1 MTMSELR
8 TKICRRTS
16 AGLALLAAAAL
27 GCASTSN
34 PVPAPTGASYGSYRV
49 GAPDILEVSI
59 LPEPTIERQVVVRP
73 DGMISMDLI
82 GDVPAGGRTVEEIA
96 SDIEK
101 RIARFKRDASVTV
114 RLKDA
119 ESTAITVFGE
129 VRGPD
134 AFPLVKETRV
144 AEAIGMVGG
153 ETIFARTGRIRVIRS
168 GGGEAAVYIVDL
180 NAIRAGD
187 MRTNIVLASG
197 DIVYVPPNVF
207 ARIGYAMNLIF
218 LPFQP
223 FLGMA
228 NAFLGAAVAP

>member
-1 MTMSELR
+1 MSELR
-8 TKICRRTS
+8 TKMCRHLTVV
-16 AGLALLAAAAL
+16 LALLGAAAL
-27 GCASTSN
+27 GCASTN
-34 PVPAPTGASYGSYRV
+34 PVPAPGGGTFSSYRV
-49 GAPDILEVSI
+49 GAPDILEVTI

-82 GDVPAGGRTVEEIA
+82 GDVPAGGRSIDEIA
-96 SDIEK
+96 ADIEK

-129 VRGPD
+129 VRLPNT
-134 AFPLVKETRV
+134 FPLVKETRV
-144 AEAIGMVGG
+144 AEAIGKVGG

-168 GGGEAAVYIVDL
+168 GGGETAVYIVDL
-180 NAIRAGD
+180 NAIRSGD
-187 MRTNIVLASG
+187 LRTNIVLASG

-207 ARIGYAMNLIF
+207 ARIGYAMNLMF

-228 NAFLGAAVAP
+228 NAFLGAAIAR

>member
-1 MTMSELR
+1 MSEHR
-8 TKICRRTS
+8 TTIRRRAS
-16 AGLALLAAAAL
+16 AGLALLVAAAL
-27 GCASTSN
+27 GCASSSN
-34 PVPAPTGASYGSYRV
+34 PVPAPSGASFGHYRV
-49 GAPDILEVSI
+49 GAPDILDVTI

-82 GDVPAGGRTVEEIA
+82 GDVPAGGRSVDEIA
-96 SDIEK
+96 ADIEK
-101 RIARFKRDASVTV
+101 RISRFKRDASVTV
-114 RLKDA
+114 RLKEA
-119 ESTAITVFGE
+119 QSTAITVFGE
-129 VRGPD
+129 VRVPNT
-134 AFPLVKETRV
+134 FPLVKETRV
-144 AEAIGMVGG
+144 AEAIGKVGG
-153 ETIFARTGRIRVIRS
+153 ETIFARTGKIRVIRS

-180 NAIRAGD
+180 NAIRSGD

-228 NAFLGAAVAP
+228 NAFLGAAIAP